1 MVGVTLLT
9 GFNVVQIGGGSAA
22 AVCGRLLADV
32 GAQVTCIDPGTS
44 TMLLACLNRGKAAAT
59 DATAQHE
66 GLAAAHFIVR
76 EGQPKDWAASPY
88 DLPKLR
94 QINASAIVVT
104 ISPYGETGPRANDPA
119 TDLTLFFASGISRQL
134 TGQLDDLSEAPI
146 RPVGE
151 QSAFIGGLAAACAGM
166 HASQGDQS
174 GASIDV
180 SIHEALATLS
190 MTELARAGL
199 SNKSWE
205 RKRLGDGNGAT
216 VTILPANDGYA
227 AISPREEKQWTSW
240 LKAMGSPAWGTDP
253 RFVSKANRVKN
264 WDALHALMSQW
275 TRQRDKQWIANTAQ
289 REHVPSFPLRDV
301 SEHLDTPQMR
311 HRRYYRPSNLA
322 GKTIQVPGTPF
333 GLSITAAGHKLRA
346 PHGPMPLSG
355 IRVLDFSWVIAGPTT
370 TRYLAAMGAE
380 VIKVE
385 APGRGDPGRESEL
398 HTVLGQAKKSIVLD
412 LKKPQAVEIARA
424 LAEKSDI
431 LIENYATGVMD
442 RLGLGAAALKTANP
456 DLIYI
461 SASGMG
467 RTGPESQAVAYGTLL
482 QCYAGF
488 AGLNRH
494 PDIAPRIGLAW
505 LDPMCGLMLA
515 FVAAA
520 ALWHRQHKGGVARI
534 DFSMIEAMLWTM
546 AEPLLA
552 TQLGTPAKPMGN
564 ASTHHAPHGVWR
576 CAGDDDWIS
585 IVART
590 DAEWR
595 ALCTLVPGL
604 LGMAALD
611 LGQRIDAQHAIDSI
625 LSAWAASRSAATAAE
640 LLLTAGIPA
649 AALAR
654 YVDLVKSPHLA
665 AREFWDRHGA
675 GVLPGLPWRTSFGR
689 TTGAAPTLGADSD
702 QVLSN
707 VLGLSQDRI
716 ADLRTSG
723 ALV

>member
-385 APGRGDPGRESEL
+385 APGRGDPGRELEL